1 MKLWLLSFI
10 PGGQILGIVG
20 AIGKFISALVKAV
33 VEAITVALANP
44 AVFLIVAAGFGFG
57 LYEGIRWDAHKVA
70 VAQGKIDAIHKEW
83 TDANAANKRDVDA
96 ALAARKE
103 AEDLARKV
111 EKEAKAA
118 AVRAADAQRVRKP
131 AVATPANSTG
141 WSLPGVPVVQPRN

>member
-1 MKLWLLSFI
+1 MTWLLSFI
-10 PGGQILGIVG
+10 PGGQILGIFSAV
-20 AIGKFISALVKAV
+20 AKFVSALIRAV
-33 VEAITVALANP
+33 VDAVTVALANP

-70 VAQGKIDAIHKEW
+70 VAQGKINAIHAEW
-83 TDANAANKRDVDA
+83 KQANETNKRDVDA

-118 AVRAADAQRVRKP
+118 AVRAADAQRVRKS
-131 AVATPANSTG
+131 AAAPANSTG
-141 WSLPGVPVVQPRN
+141 WSLPGVPVVQPKN